1 MNKRRREI
9 LTALQPAVDFAFRSV
24 SSQKTTEPRD
34 IPGFT
39 FSPRADA
46 SAPATLMIYGI
57 IGGGGFFSDG
67 IAATD
72 VAGALKQIGPG
83 PINVKLNSPGGD
95 VFDGV
100 AIHSLLAAH
109 PGLVTV
115 DVDGLAASAASFIM
129 LAGDHIRGPKNSFV
143 MLHDAMTA
151 PYGNSATLRS
161 AADLLD
167 KVSGS
172 MAEMYADRAGEDAA
186 FWRDV
191 MTVNGEDGTWYTGSE
206 AFDAG
211 LYDSVTAFTHG
222 EDSEEEEYAVARLLS
237 GWDPVLGARAR
248 AFLAAHKTPEP
259 TEEPETTVRWD
270 RQQFSEIMKGA
281 FA

>member
-24 SSQKTTEPRD
+24 QGQTAGPRD
-34 IPGFT
+34 IPGFAFT
-39 FSPRADA
+39 PRADA
-46 SAPATLMIYGI
+46 GTPATLMIYGL
-57 IGGGGFFSDG
+57 IGGGGWFSEG
-67 IAATD
+67 VSATD
-72 VAGALKQIGPG
+72 VASALKEIGPG
-83 PINVKLNSPGGD
+83 PVNVKLNSGGGD

-115 DVDGLAASAASFIM
+115 DVDGLAASAASFVM

-143 MLHDAMTA
+143 MLHDAMTS
-151 PYGNSATLRS
+151 PYGNSATLRT

-172 MAEMYADRAGEDAA
+172 MAEMYADRAGEDAE
-186 FWRDV
+186 FWRNA

-206 AFDAG
+206 AHDAG
-211 LYDSVTAFTHG
+211 LYDEVTSHTKG
-222 EDSEEEEYAVARLLS
+222 EDPVGEDEAVARLLS
-237 GWDPVLGARAR
+237 GWDPVLGSRAR
-248 AFLAAHKTPEP
+248 AFLAAHKTSEPPE
-259 TEEPETTVRWD
+259 EIEPANRWD
-270 RQQFSEIMKGA
+270 RQQFAEIMKGV